1 MILKK
6 ILMATVKFNDVP
18 TATVGDLPAVGTQA
32 PDFVLASQDLSDFF
46 LGSLKGKRVVLNIF
60 PSLDTDVCAASVRR
74 FNVDA
79 SKYADTI
86 VVCVSADLPFAA
98 TRFCTVNGIDNVK
111 TGSTFRS
118 DFGKVY
124 GVEIANGPLRGLM
137 ARSLVVIDRD
147 GKVLGT
153 QLVDEQTN
161 EPDYDMVK
169 TLLGGE

>member
-1 MILKK
+1 
-6 ILMATVKFNDVP
+6 MATIKFNDI
-18 TATVGDLPAVGTQA
+18 AYNTVGDLPKVGSQA
-32 PDFVLASQDLSDFF
+32 PDFVLAAQDLSDFF
-46 LGSLKGKRVVLNIF
+46 MDNLKGKRIVLNIF
-60 PSLDTDVCAASVRR
+60 PSLDTEVCAASVRR
-74 FNVDA
+74 FNVEAA
-79 SKYADTI
+79 SYPDTAVI
-86 VVCVSADLPFAA
+86 CVSADLPFAA
-98 TRFCTVNGIDNVK
+98 VRFCVANDIENVK

-161 EPDYDMVK
+161 EPYYDMVK
-169 TLLGGE
+169 SLLR